1 MFDIAFSE
9 LMLIGVVALVVI
21 GPERLPKVARTAG
34 QWLGRLNRYVSQVK
48 QDIDRDIKLEELR
61 KMQQDMK
68 DSAQK
73 YEIMAGDSKREL
85 ETAVEQETGQISR
98 VMQAMSATDGGLSMQ
113 EWDKVKAEEAA
124 ATPAHS
130 DVPTLPVEAPAAVE
144 HSAAVP
150 HPAPPEREAGPSRP
164 VSDWVVLFV
173 CLFPFANDLYS
184 ILAQPLLQKL
194 PHGGQMIATEVVTPF
209 FVPIKVAMMA
219 AFLGAL
225 PVILYQIWAFI
236 APGLYAHERKMIVPL
251 VVASLILFGCGMSF
265 AYFLVFP
272 VVFGF
277 IVGIAPHGVAVM
289 TDIGKYLDF
298 VITMFLAFGITF
310 EVPIV
315 VIALAMTGLVEVHKF
330 KEARPYVIVGAFVI
344 GAIFT
349 PPDVVS
355 QVMLAVPL
363 WLLYEIGVIVAGWM
377 VKNKAAAAAED
388 AAYSPIAETDLDA
401 ELDRIDAEQK
411 KLT

>member
-1 MFDIAFSE
+1 MMMDGTESFISH
-9 LMLIGVVALVVI
+9 LI
-21 GPERLPKVARTAG
+21 
-34 QWLGRLNRYVSQVK
+34 
-48 QDIDRDIKLEELR
+48 ELR
-61 KMQQDMK
+61 DRLLK
-68 DSAQK
+68 SVIA
-73 YEIMAGDSKREL
+73 
-85 ETAVEQETGQISR
+85 
-98 VMQAMSATDGGLSMQ
+98 
-113 EWDKVKAEEAA
+113 
-124 ATPAHS
+124 
-130 DVPTLPVEAPAAVE
+130 
-144 HSAAVP
+144 
-150 HPAPPEREAGPSRP
+150 
-164 VSDWVVLFV
+164 WVVLFV

-251 VVASLILFGCGMSF
+251 VVASLILFACGMSF

-377 VKNKAAAAAED
+377 VKNKAAAETED
-388 AAYSPIAETDLDA
+388 ASYTPISETDLDA
-401 ELDRIDAEQK
+401 ELDRIDEEQK